1 MSKYT
6 AFSCISPPWCPDP
19 DTNRWIRNWGWN
31 WNIITVD
38 VQLKWLVRQTCCCNT
53 GNTGGSGRKISRD
66 LTVNIDHVWS
76 ADVNEVYCKQRPF
89 LSNRPTSSTKTRLT
103 GPRFVTQHT
112 INMGCLKHAPSP
124 DKPPTKPRGPPG
136 DYRPTDLSQNSL
148 TDRQFGLHG
157 TLARGHCSG

>member
-1 MSKYT
+1 M
-6 AFSCISPPWCPDP
+6 
-19 DTNRWIRNWGWN
+19 
-31 WNIITVD
+31 
-38 VQLKWLVRQTCCCNT
+38 QLKWLVRQTCCCNA

-66 LTVNIDHVWS
+66 LTVNIDHTWS

-124 DKPPTKPRGPPG
+124 DKPPRKPPDPQEV
-136 DYRPTDLSQNSL
+136 TDQL
-148 TDRQFGLHG
+148 TYHRTPWLTSCLDSTAPWHVVIVAANEDFATMDDNQQ
-157 TLARGHCSG
+157 LASGVCALYAPEWP